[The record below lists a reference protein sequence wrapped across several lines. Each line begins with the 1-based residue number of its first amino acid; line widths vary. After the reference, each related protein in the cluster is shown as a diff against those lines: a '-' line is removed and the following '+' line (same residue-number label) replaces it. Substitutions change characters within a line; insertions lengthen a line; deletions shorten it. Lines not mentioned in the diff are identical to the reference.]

1 MALGRG
7 PQLIPRSFGLFA
19 SEDEHFGLCAA
30 GDLMGM
36 HRSGTTFL
44 ARLLDRCGLFLGQR
58 LESHHESV
66 FFLHLNEC
74 IVRQARAS

>member
-30 GDLMGM
+30 GDPDGDASVGNDP
-36 HRSGTTFL
+36 SGPFAGSVWPL
-44 ARLLDRCGLFLGQR
+44 SRAAIG
-58 LESHHESV
+58 ESS
-66 FFLHLNEC
+66 
-74 IVRQARAS
+74 